1 MTNQFGYNLSHTGI
15 GMILAATLTGLSY
28 LVGLQ
33 AGWIE
38 SINNLEVFAVLTSY
52 LCTYLCVVQSRWN
65 YPIGVVTVVAYAWL
79 FYEAQLLASMALN
92 IYLVIPLIYGFWRWG
107 SRVDSLK
114 VTHLKPDIWLVGY
127 LAIVCFAYYIGT
139 QIVFYLGGTMPWA
152 DGVILFGSIFAQLLL
167 DNKKIETWA
176 VWAIVNVFAIWL
188 YSTQGLYLVA
198 FQYVFFLANTGYG
211 AYQWHKTM
219 NNQKPMEV
227 FGR

>member
-65 YPIGVVTVVAYAWL
+65 YPIGVVTVVAYAWMFATAKEPL
-79 FYEAQLLASMALN
+79 YASSALN
-92 IYLVIPLIYGFWRWG
+92 IYLVLPLIYGFWRWG

-114 VTHLKPDIWLVGY
+114 VTHLKPDIWLAGY
-127 LAIVCFAYYIGT
+127 LAIVGIAYYIGT
-139 QIVFYLGGTMPWA
+139 QIVSYMGGTMPWA
-152 DGVILFGSIFAQLLL
+152 DGAILFGSILAQLLL

-176 VWAIVNVFAIWL
+176 VWAIVNVFAIGL
-188 YSTQGLYLVA
+188 YWKQGLYLVA
-198 FQYVFFLANTGYG
+198 FQYIAFLINTMYG
-211 AYQWHKTM
+211 WYQWNLSMK
-219 NNQKPMEV
+219 K
-227 FGR
+227 F